1 MATRYT
7 DEFRCDAVRIATT
20 SGLSRPQV
28 VSDLGV
34 GLSTLNKW
42 VQKHQHDN
50 MMLGPHE
57 DVEQEKGRLR
67 KEVRLLREERE
78 VFKKGSN
85 LLCGPKLMR
94 FAFIDAWKEDW
105 SVVFLCRIMQV
116 TSRGFRAWRSRPMSR
131 RQRDDMVILANIR
144 EQHRLS
150 LQSYGRPRMT
160 EELQELGLSI
170 GHGRVGRLMRE
181 NGIKVIRTQKYKATI
196 DSNHTFNIA
205 PNLLDQDFTA
215 TGPNQKWAGAISVAI
230 VARTDGASLATW
242 TSEGWLYLAV
252 IIDLYSRRV
261 IGWAVSN
268 RMKRNLAI
276 RALDMAVALR
286 QPSKGCVH
294 HTDRGSQYCSNEY
307 QRSLS
312 KHGFKVSMSGKGN
325 CCDNSMVKTFFKSIK
340 AELIWRNRWE
350 TRRQAEGAIFQYING
365 FYNPRRRHSS
375 PGGKSP
381 LAFERKAA

>member
-1 MATRYT
+1 MAKRYT
-7 DEFRCDAVRIATT
+7 DEFRRDAVRMATT
-20 SGLSRPQV
+20 SGLTRPQLS
-28 VSDLGV
+28 SDLGV

-42 VQKHQHDN
+42 VQQHQHDDL
-50 MMLGPHE
+50 MSGPHQ
-57 DVEQEKGRLR
+57 DVEKENTRLR

-78 VFKKGSN
+78 VLKKAGD
-85 LLCGPKLMR
+85 LLCRPKPVR
-94 FAFIDAWKEDW
+94 FAFIDVWKEEW
-105 SVVFLCRIMQV
+105 PAEFLCRVMRV
-116 TSRGFRAWRSRPMSR
+116 TSRGFRAWRVRPMSQ
-131 RQRDDMVILANIR
+131 RQRDDMVILAHIR

-160 EELQELGLSI
+160 EELQELGLKV
-170 GHGRVGRLMRE
+170 GHRRVGRLMGE
-181 NGIKVIRTQKYKATI
+181 NGIKIIRTQKYKATT

-205 PNLLDQDFTA
+205 PNLLDQDFSA
-215 TGPNQKWAGAISVAI
+215 TGPNQKWAGDISYI
-230 VARTDGASLATW
+230 W

-252 IIDLYSRRV
+252 ILDLYSRRV

-268 RMKRNLAI
+268 RMKKDLAI

-286 QPSKGCVH
+286 QPPEDCIH

-307 QRSLS
+307 QKRLS
-312 KHGFKVSMSGKGN
+312 KHGFKISMSGKGN
-325 CCDNSMVKTFFKSIK
+325 CYDNSMVETFFKSIK
-340 AELIWRNRWE
+340 AELIWRNRWD

-375 PGGKSP
+375 LGGKSP